1 METIAKRLRNA
12 VKIKTPYQII
22 AEKFDCDPLYVGQ
35 IARGERTPIRGKGL
49 QVLKEI
55 KKLTKQ

>member
-1 METIAKRLRNA
+1 METTTFKLRKP
-12 VKIKTPYQII
+12 VKLKTPYQQL
-22 AEKFDCDPLYVGQ
+22 AEKFGVGEFYIGQ

-49 QVLKEI
+49 QVLNEI